1 MSTLSGLSPKQR
13 VRRVV
18 TGHDAQGRSIV
29 ISDTSAEMAGIL
41 HEHWLTDAMPARW
54 GGKPNLGPLPN
65 DLEPPK
71 NGTVLRF
78 VEFQPNEGAT
88 REELEARYSAA
99 FKAINATHTRV
110 DTKRHPAMHK
120 TRTVDYGIVLSGKI
134 KLLMDEG
141 EETLLEPFAVVIQ
154 RGTNHGWV
162 NPGPGPALMAFILID
177 AVE

>member
-1 MSTLSGLSPKQR
+1 MAAQR

-29 ISDTSAEMAGIL
+29 VADEAAEMEGIL
-41 HEHWLTDAMPARW
+41 HEFWLTGSTPARW
-54 GGKPNLGPLPN
+54 GGKPELGQLPN
-65 DLEPPK
+65 NLEPPK
-71 NGTVLRF
+71 NGTVVRF
-78 VEFQPNEGAT
+78 VEFQAYEGAS
-88 REELEARYSAA
+88 REELEQRYAAA
-99 FKAINATHTRV
+99 FKSIQASHTRV
-110 DTKRHPAMHK
+110 DTRRHPAMHK
-120 TRTVDYGIVLSGKI
+120 TRTVDYGIVLAGKI

-141 EETLLEPFAVVIQ
+141 AGTVLEPFAVVIQ